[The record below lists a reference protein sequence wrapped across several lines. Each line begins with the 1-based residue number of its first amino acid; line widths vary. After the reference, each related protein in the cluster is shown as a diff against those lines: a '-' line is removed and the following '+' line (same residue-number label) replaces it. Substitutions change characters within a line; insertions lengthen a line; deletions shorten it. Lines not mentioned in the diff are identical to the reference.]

1 MVKKLEEQRKYDF
14 EVLQNYYRRLIE
26 DDQNKM
32 DKILDEKQELYKF
45 QDDET

>member
-45 QDDET
+45 